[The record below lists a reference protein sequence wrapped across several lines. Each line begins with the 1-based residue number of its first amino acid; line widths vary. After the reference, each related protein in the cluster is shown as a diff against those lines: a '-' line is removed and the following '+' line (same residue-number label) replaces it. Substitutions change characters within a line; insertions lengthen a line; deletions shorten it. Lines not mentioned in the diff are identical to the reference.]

1 MRSIS
6 GTPSDEMAGDAKRR
20 VPIPTIATRSS
31 PMEDQKILAV
41 LNEFEPAEAAYRKL
55 YLANPYD
62 KIPPVRDWQDFVT
75 EYRQNMKSP
84 VEIPTEPISDISTY
98 FYESQFFSPQTLIP
112 HKPSPNA
119 FEMVYPPIAN
129 SECVIF
135 KHLRYLPVFDHALE
149 FVKLVY
155 ILQGSNIFNLNQKN
169 YRLPAGSL
177 IVVGPNTIQSFSA
190 LHDED
195 IALNIIMRTSS
206 FEKMFLPLLMESN
219 ELSDYFWQ
227 MLYEKDFSS
236 ILLFNCQ
243 GNQEIRHL
251 VLQLYY
257 ESQLNRNHSLLI
269 INSYVLLLF
278 AQLIRNHIGDVQRL
292 SGENST
298 SATSRLFQF
307 ITENKATVSLGMVAE
322 HFGLSKGYLSRYI
335 KSRTGYTFS
344 GLVQKLRLKE
354 AAYLLIN
361 SNLSVEEIVYKVG
374 YTDVSNFYRSFK
386 ETYQTTPG
394 EFRSQY
400 S

>member
-1 MRSIS
+1 MN
-6 GTPSDEMAGDAKRR
+6 DK
-20 VPIPTIATRSS
+20 
-31 PMEDQKILAV
+31 KILA
-41 LNEFEPAEAAYRKL
+41 LLKEFEPAESAYRKL

-62 KIPPVRDWQDFVT
+62 SIPPVRNWDDFT
-75 EYRQNMKSP
+75 TQYRKIMKSP

-98 FYESQFFSPQTLIP
+98 FYESQFFSPKTLIP
-112 HKPSPNA
+112 QEPAPNA
-119 FEMVYPPIAN
+119 FEMVYPPVAN

-155 ILQGSNIFNLNQKN
+155 VLQGSSSFNLNDKTYQ
-169 YRLPAGSL
+169 LPAGSL
-177 IVVGPNTIQSFSA
+177 MVVGPDTVQSFFA
-190 LHDED
+190 PHDED
-195 IALNIIMRTSS
+195 LVLNIIMRTSS

-236 ILLFNCQ
+236 ILLFDCSN
-243 GNQEIRHL
+243 NREIRHL

-257 ESQLNRNHSLLI
+257 ESQINHNHSLLI

-278 AQLIRNHIGDVQRL
+278 AQLIRNHIEDVQRL
-292 SGENST
+292 SGADST
-298 SATSRLFQF
+298 HNTAKIFQY
-307 ITENKATVSLGMVAE
+307 ITEHKADITLGKAAA
-322 HFGLSKGYLSRYI
+322 HFGLSQGYLSRYI

-344 GLVQKLRLKE
+344 ALVQKLRLKE

-361 SNLSVEEIVYKVG
+361 SSLSVEEIVYHVG
-374 YTDVSNFYRSFK
+374 YTDVSNFYRVFK
-386 ETYQTTPG
+386 ESYQMTPG
-394 EFRSQY
+394 EFRNLY

>member
-1 MRSIS
+1 MN
-6 GTPSDEMAGDAKRR
+6 DK
-20 VPIPTIATRSS
+20 
-31 PMEDQKILAV
+31 KILAI
-41 LNEFEPAEAAYRKL
+41 LNDFEPAEAAYRKL

-62 KIPPVRDWQDFVT
+62 NIPPVRDWEDFVI
-75 EYRQNMKSP
+75 EYSKNMKSP

-112 HKPSPNA
+112 QKPSPNA

-129 SECVIF
+129 SECIIF

-155 ILQGSNIFNLNQKN
+155 VLQGSSSFNLDHKT
-169 YRLPAGSL
+169 YHLPTGSL
-177 IVVGPNTIQSFSA
+177 MVVGPNTVQSFFA
-190 LHDED
+190 PHDED
-195 IALNIIMRTSS
+195 LVLNIIMRASS

-236 ILLFNCQ
+236 ILLFHCRN
-243 GNQEIRHL
+243 NKEIRHL

-257 ESQLNRNHSLLI
+257 ESQINHNHSLLI

-278 AQLIRNHIGDVQRL
+278 AQLIRNHIDDVQRL
-292 SGENST
+292 SGANST
-298 SATSRLFQF
+298 QSTAKIFQY
-307 ITENKATVSLGMVAE
+307 ITEHKAEVTLSMVAE
-322 HFGLSKGYLSRYI
+322 HFKLSKGYLSRYI

-344 GLVQKLRLKE
+344 GLLQKLRLKE

-361 SNLSVEEIVYKVG
+361 SGLSVEEIVFQVG
-374 YTDVSNFYRSFK
+374 YTDISNFYRVFK
-386 ETYQTTPG
+386 ETYQMTPG
-394 EFRSQY
+394 EFRSLY